1 MKAACRQ
8 ISRSGKTL
16 GFVPTM
22 GALHEGHLSLV
33 RAAKARCN
41 ATVVSIFVNP
51 LQFGPTEDLDKYPRT
66 LERDI
71 ALLEELGVDL
81 VFMPTAGEMY
91 GAAQVSVQPMD
102 ANPSASSGQ
111 ALGHMNPTLSTTEL
125 DKGGSPAPESK
136 TKDRTEKT
144 YVLVEGLS
152 DKLDGASRPGHFRG
166 VATVVAKL
174 FEIVRPDCAFFG
186 QKDAAQVAVLRKM
199 VRDLDMDVEMV
210 VCPIVREKDGLAM
223 SSRNVYLS
231 AEQRQQA
238 LVLHR
243 ALMRVQMMAD
253 QGERDAAKLVAI
265 GKQVI
270 AEEPAARLDYFA
282 IVDADTL
289 DPISEI
295 PESRPSQED
304 GEKQVPRLTAF
315 ARDDRTGHPALVAVA
330 AYFGT
335 TRLIDNILLT

>member
-8 ISRSGKTL
+8 ATRSGKTL

-41 ATVVSIFVNP
+41 VTAVSIFVNP
-51 LQFGPTEDLDKYPRT
+51 LQFAPTEDLAKYPRP
-66 LERDI
+66 LERD
-71 ALLEELGVDL
+71 AGMLEQLGVDL
-81 VFMPTAGEMY
+81 LFLPTPDEMY
-91 GAAQVSVQPMD
+91 PPGAQT
-102 ANPSASSGQ
+102 
-111 ALGHMNPTLSTTEL
+111 H
-125 DKGGSPAPESK
+125 
-136 TKDRTEKT
+136 
-144 YVLVEGLS
+144 VLVGELS

-166 VATVVAKL
+166 VATVVTKL

-186 QKDAAQVAVLRKM
+186 QKDAAQVAVLRKL
-199 VRDLDMDVEMV
+199 VNDFDMDVEIV

-223 SSRNVYLS
+223 SSRNVYLTPD
-231 AEQRQQA
+231 QRQQA

-243 ALMRVQMMAD
+243 ALMRVQTLAD
-253 QGERDAAKLVAI
+253 QGERDAVKLIEA

-282 IVDADTL
+282 AVDPNTL
-289 DPISEI
+289 DPVVDVT
-295 PESRPSQED
+295 R
-304 GEKQVPRLTAF
+304 G
-315 ARDDRTGHPALVAVA
+315 ALVAVA

-335 TRLIDNILLT
+335 TRLIDNILLP